1 MSRLTKTCCGII
13 EGFLRDDGVKLF
25 LARRPEQ
32 SGEWFVL
39 GQPPVEGQKL
49 KVQVF
54 TESAWGILTGRITE
68 VGDGFVKAKVE
79 RTTDDDSL
87 PGGPYVVTLTYD
99 ESMECPW
106 ILTYV
111 DLANG

>member
-32 SGEWFVL
+32 RGEWFVL
-39 GQPPVEGQKL
+39 GQPPAEGQKL

-87 PGGPYVVTLTYD
+87 PGGPYFITLTYD
-99 ESMECPW
+99 ESMKCPW